1 MHKDRGYDVA
11 DTELTRSL
19 MEFRSIFGNCPDL
32 DSLRFSISLR
42 SNPYNKNLVIF
53 MGTDEIRTA
62 NIRAVYG
69 QILSKESRQG
79 LILILQS
86 KMNHFAKKEP
96 EKFPFKVKV
105 FQVHPPVV

>member
-1 MHKDRGYDVA
+1 
-11 DTELTRSL
+11 
-19 MEFRSIFGNCPDL
+19 
-32 DSLRFSISLR
+32 
-42 SNPYNKNLVIF
+42 

-69 QILSKESRQG
+69 QILSKESIQG